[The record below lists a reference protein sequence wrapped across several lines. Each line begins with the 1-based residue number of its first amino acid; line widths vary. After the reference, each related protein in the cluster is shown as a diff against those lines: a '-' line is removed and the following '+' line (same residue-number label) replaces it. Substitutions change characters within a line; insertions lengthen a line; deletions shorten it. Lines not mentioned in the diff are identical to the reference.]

1 MAKIVDIT
9 DKLSFEGNPILKIR
23 DAELEVNG
31 DAATMLKIMALKND
45 DLNDEQKTLRMID
58 LLLPEESQDKLAALK
73 LPFSD
78 YSIVLTEALNLITGE
93 EGPGEAETRT
103 TT

>member
-9 DKLSFEGNPILKIR
+9 DKLSFEGNPVLKIR
-23 DAELEVNG
+23 DVELMVNG

-45 DLNDEQKTLRMID
+45 GLNDEQKTLRMID
-58 LLLPEESQDKLAALK
+58 LLLPEESQVKLEALK

-78 YSIVLTEALNLITGE
+78 YSIVLTEAMNLVTGE
-93 EGPGEAETRT
+93 DEPGEAETHT
-103 TT
+103 MT